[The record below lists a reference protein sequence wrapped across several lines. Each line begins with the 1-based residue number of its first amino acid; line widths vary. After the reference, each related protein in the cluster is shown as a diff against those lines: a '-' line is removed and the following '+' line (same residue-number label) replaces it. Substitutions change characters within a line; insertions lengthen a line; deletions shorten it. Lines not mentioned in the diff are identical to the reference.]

1 VEKEGG
7 QSCIVVLLTF
17 MARPLRVE
25 FPGAL
30 YHVIVRGNERKA
42 VFRDDRDREDYLRRL
57 AHYAQKFEFRV
68 LAYCLMDNHIHL
80 AIEAGKVPLSRIM
93 ACLQSSYTQY
103 FNRRHRRVGHLFQ
116 GRYKAW
122 LIEKDLY
129 ALALLRYIHENPV
142 KAKIVARPQEYE
154 WSSDR
159 LYRRGKGQQDWLA
172 VDRLLPML
180 GRGRSAAIRGYRKLM
195 REELEEPYENVETW
209 GQAIKGNEAFADR
222 VLQAAGEPRV
232 LRRHLTVETI
242 ARRVAQ
248 AQGIDPSEMATRGR
262 GRAGSEA
269 RALTAWVG
277 REVAGISI
285 ARTAKHFGRETSSM
299 ARNVA
304 RLEERMATA
313 NNLRSRC
320 ETLVAS
326 LSPGR
331 NTTIRD

>member
-1 VEKEGG
+1 MWYYAR
-7 QSCIVVLLTF
+7 

-25 FPGAL
+25 FPGGL

-57 AHYAQKFEFRV
+57 AHYGQKLEFRV
-68 LAYCLMDNHIHL
+68 LAYCLMDNHVHL
-80 AIEAGKVPLSRIM
+80 AIETGKARLSRIM

-103 FNRRHRRVGHLFQ
+103 FNRRHHRVGHLFQ
-116 GRYKAW
+116 GRYKGF
-122 LIEKDLY
+122 LIEKDSY

-142 KAKIVARPQEYE
+142 KAGIVATPQEYV

-159 LYRRGKGQQDWLA
+159 HYRRGRGQEWLD

-195 REELEEPYENVETW
+195 REALEEPYEKVETW
-209 GQAIKGNEAFADR
+209 GQAVKGNEAFADR
-222 VLQAAGEPRV
+222 MLQAAGEPRV
-232 LRRHLTVETI
+232 FRRNLTVEAV

-248 AQGIDPSEMATRGR
+248 AQEIGPRQMMTRGR

-285 ARTAKHFGRETSSM
+285 ARTAKHFGRDTSSM

-304 RLEERMATA
+304 RLEERMTTMRD
-313 NNLRSRC
+313 LRSLC
-320 ETLVAS
+320 ESLVVGFSVRQNA
-326 LSPGR
+326 
-331 NTTIRD
+331 TIHD